1 MLKPVSRDTL
11 TRQAAITLKKFII
24 VENLA
29 TGTQLPSE
37 RELSETLAVSRNIIR
52 EALSSLVAEGVVVKY
67 AGKGTFVSDFDR
79 EGALT
84 NLPLIIGKGEP
95 SAQDLREAR
104 AALEIG
110 SVGLIVQRVTDD
122 EIQDLIAILEIYEQK
137 HTEDKSTI
145 KEDID
150 FHVGLLRATKN
161 TVIMDMTPIITDV
174 FRRTLA
180 EDVSAIRRNPERIIV
195 EHRRI
200 IDALQARDIDAARKA
215 MHAHFRLQDFPV

>member
-24 VENLA
+24 VENLPS
-29 TGTQLPSE
+29 GSQLPSE

-67 AGKGTFVSDFDR
+67 AGKGTFVSEFDR
-79 EGALT
+79 DYVLT
-84 NLPLIIGKGEP
+84 NLPLTIGGGEP
-95 SAQDLREAR
+95 SAKDLREAR

-110 SVGLIVQRVTDD
+110 SVGLIVQRITDH
-122 EIQDLIAILEIYEQK
+122 EIQSMNAILKIYEQK
-137 HTEDKSTI
+137 HDEGKSTI

-150 FHVGLLRATKN
+150 FHVALLKATKN
-161 TVIMDMTPIITDV
+161 TVIAEMTPLITDV

-180 EDVSAIRRNPERIIV
+180 DDVTAIRRNPQRIIV

-200 IDALQARDIDAARKA
+200 MQALQDRDIDAARKA

>member
-1 MLKPVSRDTL
+1 LLKPVSRDTL

-24 VENLA
+24 VEDLPN
-29 TGTQLPSE
+29 GSQLPSE

-67 AGKGTFVSDFDR
+67 AGKGTFVCDFDR
-79 EGALT
+79 DNALT
-84 NLPLIIGKGEP
+84 NLPLTIGGGES

-110 SVGLIVQRVTDD
+110 SVGLIVQRITDE
-122 EIQDLIAILEIYEQK
+122 EIQSLIEILEIYEQK
-137 HTEDKSTI
+137 HAEGKSTI

-150 FHVGLLRATKN
+150 FHVALLQATKN
-161 TVIMDMTPIITDV
+161 SVIAEMTPLITDV

-180 EDVSAIRRNPERIIV
+180 EDVTAIRRNPERIIV

-200 IDALQARDIDAARKA
+200 MQALQDRDIDAARKA